1 MLVGCETSSTYSS
14 TSRVVDATSNSSS
27 AVQTSPYSGGA
38 SRATAAQMTTVSD
51 MAVPQSAYPSSGTT
65 GGTVTLGSISDEPLP
80 GAPSAPSAPGA
91 PVSSDVSQQV
101 AYDMQPAPAGS
112 LIGGV
117 PDEPIMMPPATT
129 TTTTSSSSVATPSSS
144 TGNWLL
150 VDSEEA
156 QIDETTTDAQLL
168 ASARATPNPNQ
179 VLDSSSA
186 TVYQN
191 KISTTAGP
199 DKYRVVKGDTLYSIA
214 FRYGLDYHALA
225 NINKIAP
232 PYNLSV
238 GQVLLLNLKAQKA
251 PEYVVKKGDTL
262 YSIARKNNQSVS
274 VLASV
279 NNLEPPYNLKIGQKI
294 LLSRD
299 NAVTAANSKENGEVP
314 VAGNAAKGNTTASTN
329 TSGSK
334 TTASTSTS
342 RPANTT
348 ANSSKPVIINTASRK
363 VSGVTWSWPTTTG
376 RVIEQFSTSEQ
387 GNKGIDISGQRGQAI
402 YSAADGQVVYA
413 GNALRGFGN
422 LIIINHTNEY
432 LSAYAHNEALL
443 VKEGQKVKRGQQIAR
458 MGNTDAS
465 SVRLH
470 FEIRYRG
477 QSVNP
482 ISYLPK

>member
-1 MLVGCETSSTYSS
+1 M
-14 TSRVVDATSNSSS
+14 
-27 AVQTSPYSGGA
+27 
-38 SRATAAQMTTVSD
+38 
-51 MAVPQSAYPSSGTT
+51 
-65 GGTVTLGSISDEPLP
+65 
-80 GAPSAPSAPGA
+80 
-91 PVSSDVSQQV
+91 
-101 AYDMQPAPAGS
+101 
-112 LIGGV
+112 
-117 PDEPIMMPPATT
+117 
-129 TTTTSSSSVATPSSS
+129 
-144 TGNWLL
+144 
-150 VDSEEA
+150 
-156 QIDETTTDAQLL
+156 
-168 ASARATPNPNQ
+168 
-179 VLDSSSA
+179 
-186 TVYQN
+186 
-191 KISTTAGP
+191 
-199 DKYRVVKGDTLYSIA
+199 
-214 FRYGLDYHALA
+214 
-225 NINKIAP
+225 
-232 PYNLSV
+232 
-238 GQVLLLNLKAQKA
+238 
-251 PEYVVKKGDTL
+251 
-262 YSIARKNNQSVS
+262 
-274 VLASV
+274 
-279 NNLEPPYNLKIGQKI
+279 
-294 LLSRD
+294 
-299 NAVTAANSKENGEVP
+299 P